1 MNDVSISVIP
11 YWSDRSARVV
21 IAIPGTSIGA
31 WMRVLNVTCSKGR
44 QMQKDLARHL
54 IRTAFRAGRELEELL
69 PLLKQH
75 LSAEEYARYASK
87 IAVAMDAINIALL
100 SPTLHSHPELRS
112 EIEASL
118 KEYDKFL

>member
-1 MNDVSISVIP
+1 
-11 YWSDRSARVV
+11 V
-21 IAIPGTSIGA
+21 IAIHGTSIGA